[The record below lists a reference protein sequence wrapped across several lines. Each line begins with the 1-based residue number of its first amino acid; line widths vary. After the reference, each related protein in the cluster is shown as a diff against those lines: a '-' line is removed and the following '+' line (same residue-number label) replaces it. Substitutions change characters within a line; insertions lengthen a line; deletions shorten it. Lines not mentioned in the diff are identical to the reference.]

1 MKTAIKIL
9 AMTGL
14 LAMCSPTMAGEGH
27 DHGDGPQSAAAGGPQ
42 RQPDGSVFLPKSA
55 QRQLGIR
62 TIVTAEADLAR
73 TVELGGKV
81 VMDPNAGGKV
91 QPTMAGRIEPGP
103 RGLPSAGQSVRKGE
117 VLAYVIPS
125 SGQIERANQTALIAE
140 LRATKSLAEKRLTR
154 QQDLV
159 DTIPR
164 KEIDATE
171 SEIAS
176 VSARISA
183 LSSGLNN
190 RDTLVAPVSGVIATA
205 NVVAGQVVD
214 ARELLFEVVDPS
226 RLRIEA
232 LAFDSAIAAD
242 IGSASVAVGDK
253 RVPLTFIGATRSL
266 REQALPL
273 MFRASES
280 TLATF
285 PGFAIGQPVRVF
297 VQSKSSVKGIAV
309 PAASLLKNPSNQIIV
324 WIKTAPERFEPRVV
338 TTAPLDGVTVAIIG
352 GLKVGE
358 RVTTTG
364 AALINQVR

>member
-1 MKTAIKIL
+1 MKTAIKMLVMI
-9 AMTGL
+9 GL
-14 LAMCSPTMAGEGH
+14 VAICSPTMAGEGH
-27 DHGDGPQSAAAGGPQ
+27 DHGDGPQLAAAGGPQ

-62 TIVTAEADLAR
+62 TIVTTEAALAR

-140 LRATKSLAEKRLTR
+140 LRATKSLAEKRLAR
-154 QQDLV
+154 QKDLV

-183 LSSGLNN
+183 LASGLNN

-242 IGSASVAVGDK
+242 DELVAHHRARARARAVVAEEEEQRVLAQLEFIQLRHHAAHHLVHVGGHVGEVLHGLF
-253 RVPLTFIGATRSL
+253 RVLARRRGIPVGAVRRGL
-266 REQALPL
+266 EGIVREDH
-273 MFRASES
+273 
-280 TLATF
+280 
-285 PGFAIGQPVRVF
+285 
-297 VQSKSSVKGIAV
+297 
-309 PAASLLKNPSNQIIV
+309 
-324 WIKTAPERFEPRVV
+324 RVV
-338 TTAPLDGVTVAIIG
+338 EE
-352 GLKVGE
+352 E
-358 RVTTTG
+358 RHLAMTG
-364 AALINQVR
+364 DEVEREVIH